1 MVDGHLDD
9 ETYLLSLTRGGKG
22 NFMSGR
28 IYSIHAETTES
39 FVETFDQLDFL
50 GNQSIIFVS
59 RYPASRLLEML
70 DLSEIQCYWLTN
82 TQSTG
87 ALEPSLEKI
96 NHFFESTIS
105 TGEGTLLMEGTE
117 WLTSLHGFDAVL
129 SMLRSLS
136 EKVAMSTWSI
146 YLSISPL
153 SFEQRELSRIL
164 REAPE
169 FEVTNTIVSHHRDH
183 ESGVNSESKDIPS
196 SVELDLNDDG
206 TPKLVLLTRLPR
218 SGFTKQILQRR
229 ILQWR
234 KMGLDTSEIE
244 SSLYSDELGEIYSQ
258 YVMIE
263 EKVRRATELERFV
276 TTEIHDSQERTVA
289 LFRIRQLTGLDDLEA
304 EYFSN

>member
-1 MVDGHLDD
+1 
-9 ETYLLSLTRGGKG
+9 
-22 NFMSGR
+22 MSGR
-28 IYSIHAETTES
+28 IYSVHAETTES
-39 FVETFDQLDFL
+39 FVETFDRLDSL
-50 GNQSIIFVS
+50 ESHSITFVS
-59 RYPASRLLEML
+59 RYPASRLSEML

-82 TQSTG
+82 AQSTG

-105 TGEGTLLMEGTE
+105 AGEGTLLMEGIE

-153 SFEQRELSRIL
+153 SFDQRELSRIL

-169 FEVTNTIVSHHRDH
+169 FEVTDTTVSHQHEF
-183 ESGVNSESKDIPS
+183 ESGVNSQSTEVHSF
-196 SVELDLNDDG
+196 VELDLNEDG

-244 SSLYSDELGEIYSQ
+244 SSLYSNDLDEIYAE
-258 YVMIE
+258 YVLIE

-276 TTEIHDSQERTVA
+276 TTEVHDSQERTVA
-289 LFRIRQLTGLDDLEA
+289 LFRIRQLTGLDDLES

>member
-9 ETYLLSLTRGGKG
+9 ETYLLSLTRRGKG
-22 NFMSGR
+22 KFMSGR

-105 TGEGTLLMEGTE
+105 TGEGTLLMEGVE
-117 WLTSLHGFDAVL
+117 WLASLHGFDAVL

-153 SFEQRELSRIL
+153 SFDQRELSRIL

-169 FEVTNTIVSHHRDH
+169 FEVTNTIVSHQQNH
-183 ESGVNSESKDIPS
+183 ESGVNSDSNDVPS
-196 SVELDLNDDG
+196 SVELDLNEDG

-244 SSLYSDELGEIYSQ
+244 SSLYSDDLGGIYWKQ
-258 YVMIE
+258 YSDVP
-263 EKVRRATELERFV
+263 KLLPAKHL
-276 TTEIHDSQERTVA
+276 
-289 LFRIRQLTGLDDLEA
+289 
-304 EYFSN
+304 